1 MNCLLSCLSLI
12 LLLLALTNPQPALQ
26 DQADKEE
33 GGEVLTEDPALHAKR
48 SKFLNKNYLLYL
60 RNKFHTFFPAR
71 SMKDR
76 YKVTERTE
84 RSID

>member
-1 MNCLLSCLSLI
+1 MNCLVSCLTLL
-12 LLLLALTNPQPALQ
+12 LLLLALTNPQPTLQ
-26 DQADKEE
+26 DQADQEQ
-33 GGEVLTEDPALHAKR
+33 GEVLTEDPALHVKR

-76 YKVTERTE
+76 YKVTERIE